1 MKKETIIKLNLS
13 WSLYYPACH
22 HVTNAAL
29 FGSFARGE
37 ETETSDVDIL
47 IDPPPHMSLLDMARL
62 KHELE
67 DTLHKKVDLV
77 PERSLYPDLKP
88 YIEKDKRP
96 IF

>member
-1 MKKETIIKLNLS
+1 MKKENIIKLIAPILTR
-13 WSLYYPACH
+13 H